1 MTRKKIT
8 VPTRSTPLREHDGSY
23 TLETNL
29 YEYLPQFEIP
39 FIGTETLGEAFEPE
53 QKFENPDG
61 TPIVFRRDYFGKLRG
76 ITPIPGPFADG
87 CEIKEFNV
95 NVNSAVF

>member
-1 MTRKKIT
+1 MALI
-8 VPTRSTPLREHDGSY
+8 EHNGSY

-29 YEYLPQFEIP
+29 YEYLPQIEIP

-87 CEIKEFNV
+87 CEIKRI
-95 NVNSAVF
+95 